1 MTKKTISLVLCTFC
15 IMLSMV
21 LSACGD
27 KNNYVP
33 KGEFYVKTSPSNGD
47 VGVSSVI
54 DLEAEYKTY
63 RGEGDIVVPV
73 TIGFGHLPGDDRYG
87 EDENDT
93 FYLLYRVFDQ
103 KIVRPDAEPVWE
115 NKVEYSNSFYDEKYN
130 STVPKDSSFLFMA
143 FYGDFYP
150 LYKESAELV
159 FPEGVLSGTVTIECY
174 EILPKRDAEQSVNG
188 MEFSFARND
197 NVLTLESRW

>member
-1 MTKKTISLVLCTFC
+1 MTKKAISLALCAFC

-27 KNNYVP
+27 RSGYVP
-33 KGEFYVKTSPSNGD
+33 KGEFYVKTSPSAGD
-47 VGVSSVI
+47 VGVDSVI

-73 TIGFGHLPGDDRYG
+73 TIGFGHLPGHGGYG

-93 FYLLYRVFDQ
+93 FYLLYRIFDQ
-103 KIVRPDAEPVWE
+103 KFVKSDAKPIWE
-115 NKVEYSNSFYDEKYN
+115 NKVAYPNSFYDEKYN
-130 STVPKDSSFLFMA
+130 STVPKNRSFLFIA

-159 FPEGVLSGTVTIECY
+159 FPEGIQSGAVTIECY
-174 EILPKRDAEQSVNG
+174 TVLPKRDVEQLVDIL
-188 MEFSFARND
+188 EFSFTRND
-197 NVLTLESRW
+197 DVLTLELP